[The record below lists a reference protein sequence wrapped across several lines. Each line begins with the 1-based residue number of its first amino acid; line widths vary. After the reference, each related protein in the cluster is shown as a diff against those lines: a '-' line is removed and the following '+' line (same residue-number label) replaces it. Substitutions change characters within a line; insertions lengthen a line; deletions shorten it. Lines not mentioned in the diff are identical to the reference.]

1 MLPKKVLGYN
11 CYYEMTFKL
20 LAYTFKNDNKLCDGS
35 VNLEKEWVSEKIDV
49 HYFNKLL
56 FY

>member
-11 CYYEMTFKL
+11 CYYDMTCIF
-20 LAYTFKNDNKLCDGS
+20 LAYTFKNDNKLWWS